1 MPIRLLLTQSHQE
14 HRGGDCGAGRVG
26 RGWDAKK
33 DSIRMHHLRMC
44 HAHHG
49 SRTPQMQAGGLHVV
63 QVILRFLL
71 PGLALVFQADSWSK
85 KRESRLW
92 GCFITKAF

>member
-49 SRTPQMQAGGLHVV
+49 SRTPQMQAGGLARCAGHLKVSTPWPSV
-63 QVILRFLL
+63 SVS
-71 PGLALVFQADSWSK
+71 G
-85 KRESRLW
+85 
-92 GCFITKAF
+92 